1 MAPAFDRPWIFLAP
15 DRLSAR
21 LRVPAGCRLELESVR
36 QLLATVGLRQGIDG
50 DALRSLLS
58 ASTTESDLL
67 LASGLPPAELSALV
81 IIPTVVLASRVTQG
95 QVIATSIHRGNSDGI
110 GVDGRAI
117 PALLPAAI
125 GLGLHLNENG
135 EVIARRDGILRQG
148 SDGGYKI
155 AVDGLVEVAVET
167 PAIHVD
173 EKGLTSWIDL
183 LPHQYIT
190 KKTMQRVLSEQRI
203 TCGLRGDVFDE
214 ASLSTTQPRRIQLAK
229 GIAPVSGVD
238 GKLDMLI
245 DEGVHLTVD
254 QQGRVDWHDHGRIDN
269 VAKGLPLARIL
280 PPTGGTPGIDVR
292 GKCLE
297 PKAGRVLDPVRVIGE
312 GAGLDPQQPNLIQTT
327 SAGHFHRDRQKRLCV
342 ETRLIV
348 DGDVDNKH
356 GNIDTEL
363 SVLVKGDVKAG
374 FAIKSAGDIEIMG
387 VIEDARVSALG
398 NLIVRGGIL
407 QGTNRVKA
415 QGDISA
421 RYVSNREIKCNNL
434 RVNGSLRWARVL
446 ATGEVMAKEILAGDV
461 IAAGNITVDQLGNE
475 DAIPTR
481 VQVGINPFE
490 ERQFIVAKEEH
501 ARLTEAVTQHKEHC
515 KVIAHRL
522 SRDPSL
528 GDELRTALETFSASC
543 ASLAS
548 CEVTLA
554 RHTERQQAGAQKP
567 VTAMVKVGSVAYH
580 GVEILF
586 EDAFR
591 IVLDKDLARPCFHIV
606 EGAIAW

>member
-148 SDGGYKI
+148 SDGGYKV

-421 RYVSNREIKCNNL
+421 RYVSNREIKCSNL

-528 GDELRTALETFSASC
+528 GDELRTALEIFSASC
-543 ASLAS
+543 ASLAA

-567 VTAMVKVGSVAYH
+567 VTAMVKVGGVAYH

-586 EDAFR
+586 EEAFR

>member
-1 MAPAFDRPWIFLAP
+1 
-15 DRLSAR
+15 
-21 LRVPAGCRLELESVR
+21 
-36 QLLATVGLRQGIDG
+36 
-50 DALRSLLS
+50 
-58 ASTTESDLL
+58 
-67 LASGLPPAELSALV
+67 
-81 IIPTVVLASRVTQG
+81 
-95 QVIATSIHRGNSDGI
+95 
-110 GVDGRAI
+110 
-117 PALLPAAI
+117 
-125 GLGLHLNENG
+125 
-135 EVIARRDGILRQG
+135 
-148 SDGGYKI
+148 
-155 AVDGLVEVAVET
+155 
-167 PAIHVD
+167 
-173 EKGLTSWIDL
+173 
-183 LPHQYIT
+183 
-190 KKTMQRVLSEQRI
+190 
-203 TCGLRGDVFDE
+203 
-214 ASLSTTQPRRIQLAK
+214 
-229 GIAPVSGVD
+229 
-238 GKLDMLI
+238 MLI

-254 QQGRVDWHDHGRIDN
+254 LQGRVDWHDHGRVDS

-280 PPTGGTPGIDVR
+280 PPTGGIPGIDVR

-297 PKAGRVLDPVRVIGE
+297 PKAGRVLDPVRIIGE
-312 GAGLDPQQPNLIQTT
+312 GAGLHPQHPDLIQAT

-387 VIEDARVSALG
+387 VIEDARISALG

-434 RVNGSLRWARVL
+434 RVNGSLRWTRVL

-490 ERQFIVAKEEH
+490 ERQCIVAKEEH

-515 KVIAHRL
+515 KVIAHRI

-543 ASLAS
+543 ASLAA

-554 RHTERQQAGAQKP
+554 RQVERQQAGAQKP
-567 VTAMVKVGSVAYH
+567 VTAMIKVGGVAYR

-586 EDAFR
+586 DEAFR

-606 EGAIAW
+606 EGAIVW

>member
-50 DALRSLLS
+50 DVLRSLLS

-81 IIPTVVLASRVTQG
+81 IIPTVVLASKVTQG

-148 SDGGYKI
+148 SDGGYKV

-214 ASLSTTQPRRIQLAK
+214 ASLSTAQPRRIQLAK

-312 GAGLDPQQPNLIQTT
+312 GAGLNPQQPNLIQTT

-567 VTAMVKVGSVAYH
+567 VTAMVKVGGVAYH

-586 EDAFR
+586 EEAFR

>member
-50 DALRSLLS
+50 DVLRSLLS

-81 IIPTVVLASRVTQG
+81 IIPTVVLASKVTQG

-148 SDGGYKI
+148 SDGGYKV

-214 ASLSTTQPRRIQLAK
+214 ASLSAAQPRRIQLAK

-387 VIEDARVSALG
+387 VIEDARISALG

-461 IAAGNITVDQLGNE
+461 IAAGSITVDQLGNE

-567 VTAMVKVGSVAYH
+567 VTAMVKVGGVAYH

-586 EDAFR
+586 EEAFR

>member
-1 MAPAFDRPWIFLAP
+1 MTAALDRPWISVAP

-21 LRVPAGCRLELESVR
+21 LRVPAGCRVDLASVR
-36 QLLATVGLRQGIDG
+36 QLLATAGLRQGIDG
-50 DALRSLLS
+50 DALRSVLT
-58 ASTTESDLL
+58 ASSTERDLL
-67 LASGLPPAELSALV
+67 LASGLPPQDLSMMLITPVVALA
-81 IIPTVVLASRVTQG
+81 TKVVLG
-95 QVIATSIHRGNSDGI
+95 QVIATSTHSGTSDGI

-125 GLGLHLNENG
+125 GLGLQLNENG
-135 EVIARRDGILRQG
+135 DVVARRDGMVRQG
-148 SDGGYKI
+148 SDGGFKVI
-155 AVDGLVEVAVET
+155 VDGLVEVAVET
-167 PAIHVD
+167 PAIQVD
-173 EKGLTSWIDL
+173 EKGMACWIDL
-183 LPHQYIT
+183 LPNHYIT
-190 KKTMQRVLSEQRI
+190 KKVMQRALSEQRI
-203 TCGLRGDVFDE
+203 ICGLRSDVFDE
-214 ASLSTTQPRRIQLAK
+214 VSLSVAQPRRIHLAK
-229 GIAPVSGVD
+229 GMAPVPGID
-238 GKLDMLI
+238 GKLEMLI

-254 QQGRVDWHDHGRIDN
+254 QQGRVDWHDHGRVDS
-269 VAKGLPLARIL
+269 VTKGSPLARIL
-280 PPTGGTPGIDVR
+280 PPTGGIPGIDVR

-297 PKAGRVLDPVRVIGE
+297 PKAGRVLDSVRVIGE
-312 GAGLDPQQPNLIQTT
+312 GAGLHPQQPDLIQTT

-342 ETRLIV
+342 ETRLII

-356 GNIDTEL
+356 GNIDTAL

-387 VIEDARVSALG
+387 VIEDARISALG

-407 QGTNRVKA
+407 QGSNRVKA

-421 RYVSNREIKCNNL
+421 RYVSNREIKCRNL
-434 RVNGSLRWARVL
+434 RVNGSLRWTRVL

-501 ARLTEAVTQHKEHC
+501 ARLTEAVTQHKEYC

-543 ASLAS
+543 ASLAA

-554 RHTERQQAGAQKP
+554 RQVERQQAGAQKP
-567 VTAMVKVGSVAYH
+567 VTAMIKVGGVAYR

-586 EDAFR
+586 DEAFR
-591 IVLDKDLARPCFHIV
+591 IVLDKDLARPCFHII
-606 EGAIAW
+606 EGAIVW